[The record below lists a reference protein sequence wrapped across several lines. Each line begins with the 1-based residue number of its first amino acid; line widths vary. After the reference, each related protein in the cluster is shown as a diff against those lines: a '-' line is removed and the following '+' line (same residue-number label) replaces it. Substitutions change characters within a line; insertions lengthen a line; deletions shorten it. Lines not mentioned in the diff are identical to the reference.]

1 MATVRIGLKQVS
13 NGNNSPALTILQARK
28 EKTDAKKRL
37 VPVTPS
43 SYDKENRETQAKV
56 ESESSFTQTD
66 VLAIKEDPSI
76 TKEDLLSDEPSSSYW
91 RGMAEKFEKEIDKEL
106 ENSFNA
112 SLELD
117 KSYEELED
125 SKNRL
130 KVLMEVL
137 DDILNEEEEEDEEVN
152 HTSDEE

>member
-1 MATVRIGLKQVS
+1 MQGGENCGDKRK
-13 NGNNSPALTILQARK
+13 ALCSSCLRTFQYL
-28 EKTDAKKRL
+28 EKSDAKKRL

-43 SYDKENRETQAKV
+43 SCDKENRETQAKV
-56 ESESSFTQTD
+56 ASESSFTQTD
-66 VLAIKEDPSI
+66 VLALREDPSI

-91 RGMAEKFEKEIDKEL
+91 RGMAEKFENEIDKEL

-130 KVLMEVL
+130 NVIMEVL
-137 DDILNEEEEEDEEVN
+137 DELLNGGEEVVEEVN
-152 HTSDEE
+152 NSPDKE